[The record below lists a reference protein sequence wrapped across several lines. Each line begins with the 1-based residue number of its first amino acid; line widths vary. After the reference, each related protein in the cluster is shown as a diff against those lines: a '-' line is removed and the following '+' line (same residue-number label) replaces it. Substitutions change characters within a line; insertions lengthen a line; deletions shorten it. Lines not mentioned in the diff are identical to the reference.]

1 MMKWPFYH
9 QFLGDSFDLRS
20 RDLEK
25 KTKNSEP
32 NSSNIDT
39 RYSMNEHDA
48 IELSLS
54 SQRITKSEI
63 DINEIINSMVD
74 AEGNSGATVIFVGSV
89 RNFGMNGK
97 VKGMYYESYVK
108 MAENKIKNI
117 EKLAT
122 EKYGIKKIKIVHR
135 IGELA
140 LGNNSVVI
148 ALSTPHSKD
157 AFKACKYIL
166 ARIKQEVP
174 IWKKE
179 LLSEGDE
186 KWVDGK
192 SIKTN

>member
-1 MMKWPFYH
+1 LK
-9 QFLGDSFDLRS
+9 S
-20 RDLEK
+20 RDLQK
-25 KTKNSEP
+25 KTNKSEL
-32 NSSNIDT
+32 NSSNDSHNIMKNND
-39 RYSMNEHDA
+39 SL
-48 IELSLS
+48 ELSSTLS
-54 SQRITKSEI
+54 SQRITNSDI
-63 DINEIINSMVD
+63 DVNDVISSMVD
-74 AEGNSGATVIFVGSV
+74 AEGHSGATVIFLGSV

-117 EKLAT
+117 EEKAM

-135 IGELA
+135 IGKLT
-140 LGNNSVVI
+140 LGSNSVVI

-157 AFKACKYIL
+157 AFTACRFIL

-179 LLSEGDE
+179 ILSKGDE

>member
-1 MMKWPFYH
+1 M
-9 QFLGDSFDLRS
+9 GS
-20 RDLEK
+20 RDLQK
-25 KTKNSEP
+25 KTNKSESNYSNDSRHP
-32 NSSNIDT
+32 MKSNNALGPSS
-39 RYSMNEHDA
+39 
-48 IELSLS
+48 S
-54 SQRITKSEI
+54 SQRITNSEI
-63 DINEIINSMVD
+63 DVNDVINSMVD
-74 AEGNSGATVIFVGSV
+74 IEGHSGATVIFVGSV

-97 VKGMYYESYVK
+97 VKGMYYESYIK

-117 EKLAT
+117 EKLAM
-122 EKYGIKKIKIVHR
+122 EKYSIKKIKVVHR

-140 LGNNSVVI
+140 LGNNSVII

-179 LLSEGDE
+179 ILSKGDE

>member
-1 MMKWPFYH
+1 M
-9 QFLGDSFDLRS
+9 RS
-20 RDLEK
+20 RDLQK
-25 KTKNSEP
+25 KTDKSEP
-32 NSSNIDT
+32 NSSND
-39 RYSMNEHDA
+39 SHNSVNNQDPLEP
-48 IELSLS
+48 SSSS
-54 SQRITKSEI
+54 SQRITNSEI
-63 DINEIINSMVD
+63 DVNDVINSMMD
-74 AEGNSGATVIFVGSV
+74 TEGHAGATVIFVGSV

-117 EKLAT
+117 EKLAM

-140 LGNNSVVI
+140 LGNNSVII

-179 LLSEGDE
+179 ILSKGDE

>member
-1 MMKWPFYH
+1 MKWPFYH
-9 QFLGDSFDLRS
+9 QYLGDSFDLRS

-25 KTKNSEP
+25 KTKSSEP

-179 LLSEGDE
+179 LLSKGDE

>member
-1 MMKWPFYH
+1 M
-9 QFLGDSFDLRS
+9 SS
-20 RDLEK
+20 RDLQKETNK
-25 KTKNSEP
+25 LER
-32 NSSNIDT
+32 NSSNDS
-39 RYSMNEHDA
+39 RNSMNNND
-48 IELSLS
+48 SLEPSSS
-54 SQRITKSEI
+54 SQRITESEI
-63 DINEIINSMVD
+63 DVNDVINSIMD
-74 AEGNSGATVIFVGSV
+74 IEGHSGATVIFVGSV

-97 VKGMYYESYVK
+97 VKGMYYESYSK

-117 EKLAT
+117 EKLAM

-135 IGELA
+135 IGELS
-140 LGNNSVVI
+140 LGNNSVII

-166 ARIKQEVP
+166 AKIKQEVP

-179 LLSEGDE
+179 ILSKGDE

>member
-9 QFLGDSFDLRS
+9 QFLEDSFDLRS
-20 RDLEK
+20 RDLQK
-25 KTKNSEP
+25 KTNKSEP
-32 NSSNIDT
+32 NYSNDS
-39 RYSMNEHDA
+39 RNSMNNQDA
-48 IELSLS
+48 LEPSSS
-54 SQRITKSEI
+54 SQRITNSEI
-63 DINEIINSMVD
+63 DVNDVINSMVD
-74 AEGNSGATVIFVGSV
+74 TEGHSGATVIFVGSV

-117 EKLAT
+117 EKLAM
-122 EKYGIKKIKIVHR
+122 EKYSIKKIKIVHR

-140 LGNNSVVI
+140 LGNNSVII

-179 LLSEGDE
+179 ILSKGDE

>member
-1 MMKWPFYH
+1 
-9 QFLGDSFDLRS
+9 
-20 RDLEK
+20 
-25 KTKNSEP
+25 
-32 NSSNIDT
+32 
-39 RYSMNEHDA
+39 
-48 IELSLS
+48 
-54 SQRITKSEI
+54 
-63 DINEIINSMVD
+63 
-74 AEGNSGATVIFVGSV
+74 
-89 RNFGMNGK
+89 
-97 VKGMYYESYVK
+97 

>member
-1 MMKWPFYH
+1 M
-9 QFLGDSFDLRS
+9 RR
-20 RDLEK
+20 RDLQKETNK
-25 KTKNSEP
+25 FERKSRNDSRNSMYNNDALEP
-32 NSSNIDT
+32 SSP
-39 RYSMNEHDA
+39 
-48 IELSLS
+48 
-54 SQRITKSEI
+54 SQRITESEI
-63 DINEIINSMVD
+63 DLNNVVDSMVD
-74 AEGNSGATVIFVGSV
+74 IEGHSGATVIFVGTV

-97 VKGMYYESYVK
+97 VKGMYYESYSK
-108 MAENKIKNI
+108 MAEKKIKNI
-117 EKLAT
+117 EKLAM

-140 LGNNSVVI
+140 LGNNSVII

-179 LLSEGDE
+179 ILSKGDE
-186 KWVDGK
+186 KWVEGK

>member
-1 MMKWPFYH
+1 MKWPFYH

-32 NSSNIDT
+32 NSSNIDI
-39 RYSMNEHDA
+39 RYSMNEHEA

-54 SQRITKSEI
+54 SQRITNSEI

-179 LLSEGDE
+179 ILSKGDE

>member
-1 MMKWPFYH
+1 MNNN
-9 QFLGDSFDLRS
+9 DA
-20 RDLEK
+20 LE
-25 KTKNSEP
+25 P
-32 NSSNIDT
+32 
-39 RYSMNEHDA
+39 
-48 IELSLS
+48 SLS
-54 SQRITKSEI
+54 SLQRITESEI
-63 DINEIINSMVD
+63 DVDDVIDSMVD
-74 AEGNSGATVIFVGSV
+74 IGGHSGATIIFVGSV

-97 VKGMYYESYVK
+97 VKGMYYESYAK
-108 MAENKIKNI
+108 MAEKKIKNI
-117 EKLAT
+117 EKLAM

-140 LGNNSVVI
+140 LGNNSVII

-179 LLSEGDE
+179 ILSKGDE

>member
-1 MMKWPFYH
+1 M
-9 QFLGDSFDLRS
+9 Q
-20 RDLEK
+20 K
-25 KTKNSEP
+25 KTNKSESS
-32 NSSNIDT
+32 SSNDSHNIMKNN
-39 RYSMNEHDA
+39 YSL
-48 IELSLS
+48 ELSSSSS
-54 SQRITKSEI
+54 SQRITNSDI
-63 DINEIINSMVD
+63 DVNDVISSMMD
-74 AEGNSGATVIFVGSV
+74 AEGHSGATVIFVGSV

-117 EKLAT
+117 EKLAM

-135 IGELA
+135 IGKLA
-140 LGNNSVVI
+140 LGSNSVVI

-157 AFKACKYIL
+157 AFTACRYIL

-179 LLSEGDE
+179 ILSKGDE
-186 KWVDGK
+186 KWVNGK

>member
-9 QFLGDSFDLRS
+9 QFLEDSFDLRS
-20 RDLEK
+20 RDLQK
-25 KTKNSEP
+25 KTNKSEP
-32 NSSNIDT
+32 NSSNDPRSSIINQD
-39 RYSMNEHDA
+39 
-48 IELSLS
+48 SLEPS
-54 SQRITKSEI
+54 SSSERITESEI
-63 DINEIINSMVD
+63 DVNDIINSMVD
-74 AEGNSGATVIFVGSV
+74 TEGHSGATVIFVGSV
-89 RNFGMNGK
+89 RNFGINGK

-117 EKLAT
+117 EKLAM

-140 LGNNSVVI
+140 LGNNSVII

-157 AFKACKYIL
+157 AFTACKYIL
-166 ARIKQEVP
+166 AKIKREVP

-179 LLSEGDE
+179 ILSKGDE

-192 SIKTN
+192 LIKTN

>member
-9 QFLGDSFDLRS
+9 QYLGDSFDLRS

-25 KTKNSEP
+25 KTKSSEP
-32 NSSNIDT
+32 NSSNIDI
-39 RYSMNEHDA
+39 RYSMNEHEA

-54 SQRITKSEI
+54 SQQITNSEI

-148 ALSTPHSKD
+148 SISTPHSKD

-179 LLSEGDE
+179 LLSKGDE